1 METTILLTVL
11 GIIITVLVAV
21 LGWLVVRSYRM
32 RDRKEDRLV
41 EVTDQL
47 LKSQH
52 RLDTTVVKLSENI
65 MAQIDICKL
74 KHTPI
79 EARLGR
85 HRSLLEKH
93 EKQLIDLEK
102 KLIKINGIK

>member
-1 METTILLTVL
+1 MEATILFTVL

-41 EVTDQL
+41 EVTDKML
-47 LKSQH
+47 SSQH
-52 RLDTTVVKLSENI
+52 KMDNLVVKLEANV
-65 MAQIDICKL
+65 MAQIDICRL

-79 EARLGR
+79 DARLDK
-85 HRSLLEKH
+85 HRSTLEKH
-93 EKQLIDLEK
+93 EKQLIELEK

>member
-21 LGWLVVRSYRM
+21 LGWLVVRSYKT
-32 RDRKEDRLV
+32 RDRKEERLV
-41 EVTDQL
+41 EVTD
-47 LKSQH
+47 KMMTSQH
-52 RLDTTVVKLSENI
+52 KLDTLVVKLEANI

-74 KHTPI
+74 RHTPI
-79 EARLGR
+79 DARLGK
-85 HRSLLEKH
+85 HRGLLDKH
-93 EKQLIDLEK
+93 EKQLIDIEK